1 MFVGD
6 NDHGDAKPTDKYKE
20 YFFSAIDTH
29 MLQEQLHSVTKE
41 RNYFSRRL
49 QELEE
54 AMAQLIEEKDAQL
67 DGAENNIIM
76 ITKDR
81 NNLGLRVDEL
91 VREIEGLKLSLS
103 LVQEENNE
111 LNELLAEA
119 DDNVLWLSKDVSIA
133 EEELRLARKEI
144 CHMACSEDLFSYK
157 GQTPVEVAYYMGW
170 DCFKEDGNE

>member
-6 NDHGDAKPTDKYKE
+6 NDHGDTKPD
-20 YFFSAIDTH
+20 FSTLDT
-29 MLQEQLHSVTKE
+29 VTILE
-41 RNYFSRRL
+41 RRL
-49 QELEE
+49 QH
-54 AMAQLIEEKDAQL
+54 
-67 DGAENNIIM
+67 IM
-76 ITKDR
+76 TDR
-81 NNLGLRVDEL
+81 NNLELRVDEL
-91 VREIEGLKLSLS
+91 VRKTEELELALS
-103 LVQEENNE
+103 VAQVENNE

-119 DDNVLWLSKDVSIA
+119 DDNVVWLSKDVSIA